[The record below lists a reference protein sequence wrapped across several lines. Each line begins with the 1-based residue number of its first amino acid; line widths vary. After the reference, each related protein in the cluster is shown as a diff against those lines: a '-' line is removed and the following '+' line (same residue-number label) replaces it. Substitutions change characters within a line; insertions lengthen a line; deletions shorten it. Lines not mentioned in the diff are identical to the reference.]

1 MADLSTRGNFARHK
15 NCPLY
20 PIFMPKF
27 EPEMIRVFLS
37 GKAGLSRK
45 AGFSG
50 KAGISDPVPS
60 PMESRECALGHPSH
74 GTARRIDLPDGNV
87 AARLAGSGPALAS
100 AIGVCNTPQ
109 ALGGGITAQ
118 GHLLLEVGA

>member
-37 GKAGLSRK
+37 GKSGLSRK

-50 KAGISDPVPS
+50 KAGISDPSVPS
-60 PMESRECALGHPSH
+60 PMESRECALGYPSH

-87 AARLAGSGPALAS
+87 AARPAGSGPALAS
-100 AIGVCNTPQ
+100 AIGVCTPKT
-109 ALGGGITAQ
+109 LGGCITAQ
-118 GHLLLEVGA
+118 GHLLEVGA